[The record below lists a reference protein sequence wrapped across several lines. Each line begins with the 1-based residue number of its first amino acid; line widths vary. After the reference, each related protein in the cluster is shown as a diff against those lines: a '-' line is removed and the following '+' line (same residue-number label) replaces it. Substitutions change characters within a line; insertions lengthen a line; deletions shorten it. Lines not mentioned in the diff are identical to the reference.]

1 VNKKFKVYQ
10 GVGLSK
16 KVVAEVE
23 TRKEA
28 KQMAHKLQEN
38 NPGGI
43 YSYDMF
49 PSSE

>member
-1 VNKKFKVYQ
+1 MNKKFKVYQ

-38 NPGGI
+38 NTWWNLQLR
-43 YSYDMF
+43 YVS
-49 PSSE
+49 